1 MARKNLP
8 KRKKI
13 MSQEKKP
20 ENLTFW
26 DHLEVLRHCL
36 FRILIAALVAT
47 VVAFCFKDALFA
59 VILAPKNADFV
70 TYRLF
75 EKLSGDITQFSLS
88 LINVNLAQQFIV
100 HMKVALYVGL
110 LAVSPYVLY
119 VLFGFIAPAL
129 YDNERRFAV
138 RAVVSGYL
146 MFIVGVLLNYFLI
159 FPLTVRFLGS
169 YQVSGEV
176 ANLISLESYIS
187 TLLMLSFM
195 IGVVFELPVLCW
207 LLAKMGVLKSAF
219 MKQYRRHAIVVI
231 VALAAII
238 TPTADAFTLSLV
250 AVPIYLLFEVSVL
263 IVKRVET

>member
-1 MARKNLP
+1 
-8 KRKKI
+8 

-26 DHLEVLRHCL
+26 DHVEELRHCL
-36 FRILIAALVAT
+36 FRILIAALVAS
-47 VVAFCFKDALFA
+47 VVAFCFKDVLFA
-59 VILAPKNADFV
+59 VVLAPKNADFV

-75 EKLSGDITQFSLS
+75 QRLSGDVPQFSLS
-88 LINVNLAQQFIV
+88 LINVDLAQQFIV

-110 LAVSPYVLY
+110 LVASPYIIY

-129 YDNERRFAV
+129 FDSERRFAV
-138 RAVVSGYL
+138 RAVTSGYL
-146 MFIVGVLLNYFLI
+146 MFIAGVLLNYFLI

-169 YQVSGEV
+169 YQVSSDV
-176 ANLISLESYIS
+176 ANLISLESFIS
-187 TLLMLSFM
+187 TLLMLSLM
-195 IGVVFELPVLCW
+195 IGIVFELPVMCW
-207 LLAKMGVLKSAF
+207 LLAKMGVLKSTF

-250 AVPIYLLFEVSVL
+250 AIPIYLLFEVSVL
-263 IVKRVET
+263 IVKRVE

>member
-1 MARKNLP
+1 
-8 KRKKI
+8 

-26 DHLEVLRHCL
+26 DHVEVLRHCL
-36 FRILIAALVAT
+36 FRILVAALVAS
-47 VVAFCFKDALFA
+47 VVAFCFKDALFT
-59 VILAPKNADFV
+59 VVLAPKDADFI
-70 TYRLF
+70 TYRFF
-75 EKLSGDITQFSLS
+75 ERLSGEVTNFSLS

-129 YDNERRFAV
+129 YENERRFAV

-146 MFIVGVLLNYFLI
+146 MFIAGVLLNYFLV

-169 YQVSGEV
+169 YQVSAEV
-176 ANLISLESYIS
+176 SNLISIESYIS
-187 TLLMLSFM
+187 TLLMLSFL
-195 IGVVFELPVLCW
+195 IGLVFELPVLCW
-207 LLAKMGVLKSAF
+207 LLAKMGVLKSTF

>member
-1 MARKNLP
+1 
-8 KRKKI
+8 

-36 FRILIAALVAT
+36 FRILIAALVAS
-47 VVAFCFKDALFA
+47 VAAFCFKDALFS
-59 VILAPKNADFV
+59 VILAPKDAGFV

-75 EKLSGDITQFSLS
+75 ERISGNATQFSLS

-110 LAVSPYVLY
+110 LVTSPYILY

-129 YDNERRFAV
+129 YDNEKRFAV
-138 RAVVSGYL
+138 RAVASGYL

-176 ANLISLESYIS
+176 SNLISLESYIS

-207 LLAKMGVLKSAF
+207 LLAKMGVLKSMF
-219 MKQYRRHAIVVI
+219 MKQYRRHAVVVI
-231 VALAAII
+231 VVLAAII

-250 AVPIYLLFEVSVL
+250 AIPIYLLFEISVL
-263 IVKRVET
+263 IVKRVEKSIV

>member
-1 MARKNLP
+1 
-8 KRKKI
+8 

-26 DHLEVLRHCL
+26 DHVEELRHCL
-36 FRILIAALVAT
+36 FRILIAALVAS

-59 VILAPKNADFV
+59 VVLAPKNADFV

-75 EKLSGDITQFSLS
+75 QRLSGDVPQFSLS

-100 HMKVALYVGL
+100 HMKVALYVGML
-110 LAVSPYVLY
+110 VASPYIIY

-129 YDNERRFAV
+129 FDSERRFAV
-138 RAVVSGYL
+138 RAVTSGYL
-146 MFIVGVLLNYFLI
+146 MFIAGVLLNYFLI

-169 YQVSGEV
+169 YQVSSDV
-176 ANLISLESYIS
+176 ANLISLESFIS
-187 TLLMLSFM
+187 TLLMLSLM
-195 IGVVFELPVLCW
+195 IGIVFELPVMCW
-207 LLAKMGVLKSAF
+207 LLAKMGVLKSTF

-250 AVPIYLLFEVSVL
+250 AIPIYLLFEVSVL
-263 IVKRVET
+263 IVKLVE

>member
-1 MARKNLP
+1 MNQP
-8 KRKKI
+8 KRKKRKTI

-26 DHLEVLRHCL
+26 DHVEELRHCI
-36 FRILIAALVAT
+36 FRILIAALVAS
-47 VVAFCFKDALFA
+47 VVAFCFKDVLFA
-59 VILAPKNADFV
+59 VVLAPKNADFI

-75 EKLSGDITQFSLS
+75 QRLSGDISQFSLS

-110 LAVSPYVLY
+110 LVASPYIIY

-129 YDNERRFAV
+129 FDSERRFAV
-138 RAVVSGYL
+138 RAVTSGYL
-146 MFIVGVLLNYFLI
+146 MFIAGVLLNYFLI

-169 YQVSGEV
+169 YQVSSDV
-176 ANLISLESYIS
+176 ANLISLESFIS
-187 TLLMLSFM
+187 TLLMLSLM
-195 IGVVFELPVLCW
+195 IGIVFELPVMCW
-207 LLAKMGVLKSAF
+207 LLAKMGVLKSTF

-250 AVPIYLLFEVSVL
+250 AIPIYLLFEVSVL
-263 IVKRVET
+263 IVKRVE

>member
-1 MARKNLP
+1 
-8 KRKKI
+8 

-26 DHLEVLRHCL
+26 DHVEELRHCI
-36 FRILIAALVAT
+36 FRILIAALVAS
-47 VVAFCFKDALFA
+47 VVAFCFKDVLFA
-59 VILAPKNADFV
+59 VVLAPKNADFI

-75 EKLSGDITQFSLS
+75 QRLSSDISQFSLS

-110 LAVSPYVLY
+110 LVASPYIIY

-129 YDNERRFAV
+129 FDSERRFAV
-138 RAVVSGYL
+138 CAVTSGYL
-146 MFIVGVLLNYFLI
+146 MFIAGVLLNYFLI

-169 YQVSGEV
+169 YQVSSDV
-176 ANLISLESYIS
+176 ANLISLESFIS
-187 TLLMLSFM
+187 TLLMLSLM
-195 IGVVFELPVLCW
+195 IGIVFELPVMCW
-207 LLAKMGVLKSAF
+207 LLAKMGVLKSTF

-250 AVPIYLLFEVSVL
+250 AIPIYLLFEISVL

>member
-1 MARKNLP
+1 
-8 KRKKI
+8 

-26 DHLEVLRHCL
+26 DHVEELRHCL
-36 FRILIAALVAT
+36 FRILIAALVAS
-47 VVAFCFKDALFA
+47 VVAFCFKDALFTI
-59 VILAPKNADFV
+59 VLAPKNADFV
-70 TYRLF
+70 TYHLF
-75 EKLSGDITQFSLS
+75 ERLTGDVSQFSLS

-110 LAVSPYVLY
+110 LVASPYIIY

-129 YDNERRFAV
+129 FDSERRFAV
-138 RAVVSGYL
+138 RAVTSGYL
-146 MFIVGVLLNYFLI
+146 MFIAGVLLNYFLI

-169 YQVSGEV
+169 YQVSSDV
-176 ANLISLESYIS
+176 ANLISLESFIS
-187 TLLMLSFM
+187 TLLMLSLM
-195 IGVVFELPVLCW
+195 IGIVFELPVLCW
-207 LLAKMGVLKSAF
+207 LLAKMGVLKSTF

-250 AVPIYLLFEVSVL
+250 AIPIYLLFEISVL
-263 IVKRVET
+263 IVKRVEKSIV

>member
-1 MARKNLP
+1 
-8 KRKKI
+8 

-26 DHLEVLRHCL
+26 DHVEVLRHCL
-36 FRILIAALVAT
+36 FRILVAALVAS
-47 VVAFCFKDALFA
+47 VGAFCFKDALFS
-59 VILAPKNADFV
+59 VILAPKDAGFV

-75 EKLSGDITQFSLS
+75 ERISGNVTQFSLS

-110 LAVSPYVLY
+110 LVTSPYILY

-129 YDNERRFAV
+129 YDSEKRFAV

-146 MFIVGVLLNYFLI
+146 MFIAGVLLNYFLI

-176 ANLISLESYIS
+176 PNLISLESYIS

-231 VALAAII
+231 VVLAAII
-238 TPTADAFTLSLV
+238 TPTADAFTLALV

-263 IVKRVET
+263 IVKRVEKSIV

>member
-1 MARKNLP
+1 
-8 KRKKI
+8 

-26 DHLEVLRHCL
+26 DHVEELRHCI
-36 FRILIAALVAT
+36 FRILIASLVAS
-47 VVAFCFKDALFA
+47 VVAFCFKDVLFA
-59 VILAPKNADFV
+59 VVLAPKNADFI

-75 EKLSGDITQFSLS
+75 QRLSGDISQFSLS

-110 LAVSPYVLY
+110 LVASPYIIY

-129 YDNERRFAV
+129 FDSERRFAV
-138 RAVVSGYL
+138 RAVTSGYL
-146 MFIVGVLLNYFLI
+146 MFIAGVLLNYFLI

-169 YQVSGEV
+169 YQVSSDV
-176 ANLISLESYIS
+176 ANLISLESFIS
-187 TLLMLSFM
+187 TLLMLSLM
-195 IGVVFELPVLCW
+195 IGIVFELPVLCW
-207 LLAKMGVLKSAF
+207 LLAKMGVLKSTF

-250 AVPIYLLFEVSVL
+250 AIPIYLLFEISVL
-263 IVKRVET
+263 IVKRVEKSIV

>member
-1 MARKNLP
+1 
-8 KRKKI
+8 
-13 MSQEKKP
+13 MSQGKETKD
-20 ENLTFW
+20 LTFW
-26 DHLEVLRHCL
+26 EHVEELRHCL
-36 FRILIAALVAT
+36 FRILIVALSAS
-47 VVAFCFKDALFA
+47 VVAFCFKDAIFS
-59 VILAPKNADFV
+59 VVLAAKDADFI

-75 EKLSGDITQFSLS
+75 ARLSGDVTQFSLS

-110 LAVSPYVLY
+110 LVTSPYILY

-129 YDNERRFAV
+129 YESEHRFAV

-169 YQVSGEV
+169 YQVSSDV
-176 ANLISLESYIS
+176 SNLISLESFIS
-187 TLLMLSFM
+187 TLLMLSLM
-195 IGVVFELPVLCW
+195 IGIVFELPVLCW
-207 LLAKMGVLKSAF
+207 LLAKMGMLKSAF

-231 VALAAII
+231 VVLAAII

-250 AVPIYLLFEVSVL
+250 AIPIYLLFEVSVL

>member
-1 MARKNLP
+1 MNQP
-8 KRKKI
+8 KRKKT
-13 MSQEKKP
+13 MSQRKESKD
-20 ENLTFW
+20 LTFW
-26 DHLEVLRHCL
+26 DHVEELRHCL
-36 FRILIAALVAT
+36 FRILIVALAAS
-47 VVAFCFKDALFA
+47 VVAFCFKDAIFA
-59 VILAPKNADFV
+59 VVLAPKDSGFV

-75 EKLSGDITQFSLS
+75 QRLSGDVSQFSLS

-110 LAVSPYVLY
+110 LATSPYIIY

-129 YDNERRFAV
+129 YDNEKHFAV
-138 RAVVSGYL
+138 RAVTSGYL
-146 MFIVGVLLNYFLI
+146 MFILGVLLNYFLI

-169 YQVSGEV
+169 YQVSDDV
-176 ANLISLESYIS
+176 ANLISLESFIS
-187 TLLMLSFM
+187 TLLMLSLT
-195 IGVVFELPVLCW
+195 IGLVFELPVLSW

-231 VALAAII
+231 VVLAAII

-250 AVPIYLLFEVSVL
+250 AIPIYLLFEISVL